1 MKKFTQFLAISSLM
15 VVMVACGEDN
25 GNNDDTVEA
34 EETDE
39 QVETEVNNDE
49 TEEAENDFLAV
60 EDIVKAAME
69 AEANLQSAF
78 RHNVMTMGIDADV
91 DENITE
97 EEEGVAQEEEILEYT
112 YVHEDGSVSTRTERI
127 VEGQPTEYT
136 ADDSEYSLQYTE
148 GEDIAYR
155 VEMFDVE
162 GDPAD
167 IHPMNNQFEQYL
179 ENYDVVLEGEEEV
192 NGYTTYHVSFTG
204 EEEVLHY
211 WFDQET
217 YEVIRMENEDEQ
229 NPFRIT
235 LDVIEYEHNIDY
247 DEAFFLLEDVMP
259 EDIDIEERDT
269 EEHLDEEMNDIIDE
283 LEEENEE

>member
-15 VVMVACGEDN
+15 VVMVACGEGN
-25 GNNDDTVEA
+25 ENNDDTVEA

-39 QVETEVNNDE
+39 QVETEMDNSAE
-49 TEEAENDFLAV
+49 TEEADHMTAE
-60 EDIVKAAME
+60 EIIEAAME

-112 YVHEDGSVSTRTERI
+112 YVHEDGSVSTRTERVI
-127 VEGQPTEYT
+127 EGQPTEYT
-136 ADDSEYSLQYTE
+136 AGDSEYSLQYTE

-167 IHPMNNQFEQYL
+167 INPMNNQFDQYM
-179 ENYDVVLEGEEEV
+179 EDYDVALEGEEEV
-192 NGYTTYHVSFTG
+192 NGYMTYHISFTG

-217 YEVIRMENEDEQ
+217 YEIIRMENEDEQ

-235 LDVIEYEHNIDY
+235 LDVIEYEHNIEY
-247 DEAFFLLEDVMP
+247 DEAFFQLEDVMP
-259 EDIDIEERDT
+259 EDIEIEERET
-269 EEHLDEEMNDIIDE
+269 EEHLDEEMDNIIDE